1 MQRGLLNNISVINM
15 ALVCLISIFS
25 LFAVLYNYS
34 DLSTFTSFKNSINIA
49 FIWYFLALFF
59 MFYIFTL
66 SKIKYFSVLSI
77 GIGIF
82 AGIINVLGRNFLLYN
97 SLDFFYINR
106 LFALAF
112 SLLAAIGY
120 SLFFSSVFEMGWHYL
135 KKTETKKERCFSVFN
150 NISYIIFDK
159 RPFLYPFLII
169 CYFWAP
175 YFISFFPGVL
185 QWDAMTALRQYYG
198 LLMWDNRHPIF
209 GVLLMGYVMDI
220 GKYFG
225 SDNLGCT
232 IYVVLQYFLLSL
244 TLAYN
249 FVFFNKWNTNYYT
262 RWCILLFFSIHPV
275 FPTFVM
281 TEVKDVIYYIAVLW
295 LLFFFIDCFENY
307 NKKLLLGI
315 TIASMFVCALRK
327 EGICICVLLIAA
339 LLFFRSYIY
348 KQWIK
353 IVVSIIIGCV
363 LAVLLSDIV
372 INYYHVKPAPIREA
386 LTIPV
391 QQTARYIKYHRKDVT
406 QSEWE
411 DLKLVF
417 GNNVQ
422 RIGNYYNP
430 DISDPVKGKMVY
442 NLSEKQMKAYLK
454 VWSAHLFRHPG
465 CYISAIVNQIYGYF
479 YIPKEARYKT
489 GDWKSKNFI
498 KGDGE
503 YTPKINV
510 TDNPKTNSFRNVMIK
525 YISSWPELSL
535 LSYLYHPA
543 TYTWLLIFGLSC
555 LIRFRQYRYLFFYCI
570 PLTVLCVCC
579 LSPVNAF
586 IRYSYPIML
595 SCFILL
601 PLSIKVVQDLE

>member
-1 MQRGLLNNISVINM
+1 M
-15 ALVCLISIFS
+15 ALECVFSIFS
-25 LFAVLYNYS
+25 LFAILYNYS
-34 DLSTFTSFKNSINIA
+34 DLTSFTSFKNSINIA
-49 FIWYFLALFF
+49 FIWYFLFFFFLFYKF
-59 MFYIFTL
+59 AL
-66 SKIKYFSVLSI
+66 SKIRFFSVLSI

-82 AGIINVLGRNFLLYN
+82 AGIINTLGRNFILHN
-97 SLDFFYINR
+97 GLDFFYKDSF
-106 LFALAF
+106 FAIVF

-120 SLFFSSVFEMGWHYL
+120 SLFFSVVFELGWHYL
-135 KKTETKKERCFSVFN
+135 KKSETKKVNYFSAFD
-150 NISYIIFDK
+150 NISFIIFDK
-159 RPFLYPFLII
+159 RSFLYPFLII
-169 CYFWAP
+169 CYFWMP

-185 QWDAMTALRQYYG
+185 QWDAVHALRQYYG
-198 LLMWDNRHPIF
+198 IIGWNNHHPII

-225 SDNLGCT
+225 SANLGCT
-232 IYVVLQYFLLSL
+232 IYVALQYFLLSL

-249 FVFFNKWNTNYYT
+249 FVFFNKWNTNYCT

-281 TEVKDVIYYIAVLW
+281 TEVKDVFYYIVILW
-295 LLFFFIDCFENY
+295 LLFFFIECFENY
-307 NKKLLLGI
+307 NKKLLFGI
-315 TIASMFVCALRK
+315 AIASLFVCALRK
-327 EGICICVLLIAA
+327 EGIFICVLLIVAS
-339 LLFFRSYIY
+339 LCFRESIY
-348 KQWIK
+348 KYWKRI
-353 IVVSIIIGCV
+353 IVSIVIGCISAI
-363 LAVLLSDIV
+363 LISDIA
-372 INYYHVKPAPIREA
+372 IDYYHIKPAPIREA
-386 LTIPV
+386 LSIPV
-391 QQTARYIKYHRKDVT
+391 QQTARYIKYHRKDIT

-411 DLKLVF
+411 VLKLIF
-417 GNNVQ
+417 GNSVQ
-422 RIGNYYNP
+422 KLGNYYEP

-442 NLSEKQMKAYLK
+442 SLSEKQMNAYLK

-465 CYISAIVNQIYGYF
+465 CYVSAIVNQIYGYF

-525 YISSWPELSL
+525 YISSWPELSF

-543 TYTWLLIFGLSC
+543 IYTWLLIFGLSC
-555 LIRFRQYRYLFFYCI
+555 LIRFRQYRFLFFYCI

-595 SCFILL
+595 SCLVLL
-601 PLSIKVVQDLE
+601 PFSVKVIQNLE